1 MIGNPSACGKYGS
14 NIKLEEFK
22 FIKNEKFLYSYDFT
36 AGWEFELRLETINS
50 PKDKKIYPVCIS
62 GSGASPDEE
71 CGGPYRF
78 SGLKDYWRVK
88 ADEIL
93 IEFLTDLVDEKN
105 SDKMINETFDEHEL
119 REASYWL
126 NIHKYERKE
135 INKFLTLYA
144 KGDDGWQEAFAEV
157 IYL

>member
-1 MIGNPSACGKYGS
+1 MLI
-14 NIKLEEFK
+14 
-22 FIKNEKFLYSYDFT
+22 
-36 AGWEFELRLETINS
+36 
-50 PKDKKIYPVCIS
+50 
-62 GSGASPDEE
+62 
-71 CGGPYRF
+71 
-78 SGLKDYWRVK
+78 GLKDYWRVK

-93 IEFLTDLVDEKN
+93 MEFITALVDEKN
-105 SDKMINETFDEHEL
+105 SDSKMISEVFDRHEL

-144 KGDDGWQEAFAEV
+144 KGDDSWQEAFEEV